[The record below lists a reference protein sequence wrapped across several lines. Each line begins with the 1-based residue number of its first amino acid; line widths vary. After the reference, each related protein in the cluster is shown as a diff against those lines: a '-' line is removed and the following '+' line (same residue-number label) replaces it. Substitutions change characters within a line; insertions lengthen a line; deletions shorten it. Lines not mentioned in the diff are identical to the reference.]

1 MKRRNRVNKFSM
13 NAKVPLLLRALP
25 FFAPWGYTVQF
36 KSNTSFE
43 LNLELKISNAVSIVD
58 LVHLQASNQKKRFV

>member
-1 MKRRNRVNKFSM
+1 M

-25 FFAPWGYTVQF
+25 IFAPWGYTVQF

-43 LNLELKISNAVSIVD
+43 LNLELKISNVESIVD
-58 LVHLQASNQKKRFV
+58 LVQYIC